1 MGKNV
6 SAPLLRT
13 ARLLDLVPF
22 LNTHQGIA
30 LKELAAHFD
39 VTPAQ
44 MSAEEI
50 EAQVKAIIAETGAAG
65 MKDLGKVM
73 PAAMKAMGGVADGK
87 LISEAVKKLLA

>member
-1 MGKNV
+1 
-6 SAPLLRT
+6 
-13 ARLLDLVPF
+13 
-22 LNTHQGIA
+22 
-30 LKELAAHFD
+30 
-39 VTPAQ
+39 

-50 EAQVKAIIAETGAAG
+50 EAQVKEIITETGAAG

>member
-1 MGKNV
+1 MQ
-6 SAPLLRT
+6 SEQLLYT
-13 ARLLDLVPF
+13 TDAGMV
-22 LNTHQGIA
+22 TTVT
-30 LKELAAHFD
+30 ELAVIESFL
-39 VTPAQ
+39 PAQ

-50 EAQVKAIIAETGAAG
+50 EAQVKTIIAETGAAG